1 MHVVAAL
8 NLLKMICYIS
18 GAAVGNGELHEAQ
31 FESVTHD
38 VVVVKDKEKGKKGA
52 ASSQVIINH
61 HCLAS
66 PF

>member
-8 NLLKMICYIS
+8 NLLILTCYIS
-18 GAAVGNGELHEAQ
+18 GAAAVGNGELHEAQ
-31 FESVTHD
+31 FESVTRD
-38 VVVVKDKEKGKKGA
+38 VVVVKDKGKESTS
-52 ASSQVIINH
+52 SSQVIINH